1 MSSQFLYTSMYSNTR
16 DAFDY
21 SVFSVP
27 AVFPG
32 PTTDNIICPPH
43 PGNMSHCHPASGDG
57 NAQYAGLYN
66 QMNCF
71 EHSAPLVG
79 IRETFVPIFPAAAGF
94 EMGAGDGAATSH
106 VVSSDSAQAT
116 VPPGLVMADGPGL
129 SQYSE
134 PDPFPHID
142 PYILDLIATEAGM
155 GGLNRAP
162 WLYTPPGQEINN
174 TEQTNGASEDA
185 TESEGHTC
193 LLAESSAARA
203 YRLAQPR
210 KSAKASKESWYIE
223 IAFESPR
230 EKWDEPPAFAVDRSG
245 PGLQHVFILFT
256 PIKLR
261 RDDIVLH
268 LPDQQRFSDGFW
280 RLETR
285 GGLGTA
291 T

>member
-21 SVFSVP
+21 SVFVP

-32 PTTDNIICPPH
+32 PTADNIICPPH
-43 PGNMSHCHPASGDG
+43 PGNMSHCHPASSDG
-57 NAQYAGLYN
+57 NAQYARLYN
-66 QMNCF
+66 QINCF

-79 IRETFVPIFPAAAGF
+79 IRETFMPIFPAAAGL
-94 EMGAGDGAATSH
+94 EMGSGDGAATFH

-155 GGLNRAP
+155 GGLNTAP
-162 WLYTPPGQEINN
+162 WLYTHPGQEINN
-174 TEQTNGASEDA
+174 TEQTNGVSEDA
-185 TESEGHTC
+185 TESEEHAC
-193 LLAESSAARA
+193 LLAESSAAPA

-210 KSAKASKESWYIE
+210 KSAKCTLCDKSMIRSDALGRHLKKQHRMSDVRAKAVVAHVAASKYLT
-223 IAFESPR
+223 
-230 EKWDEPPAFAVDRSG
+230 G
-245 PGLQHVFILFT
+245 
-256 PIKLR
+256 
-261 RDDIVLH
+261 
-268 LPDQQRFSDGFW
+268 
-280 RLETR
+280 
-285 GGLGTA
+285 
-291 T
+291 